1 MVLHINLCI
10 LYFEILNEDFADT
23 ITYIKIGNVIFIV
36 EPNGKKEPK
45 LNKYT
50 KNKSKTRILSII
62 SVIVMNFY
70 IILNFT
76 IFIKAMIFIDILSI

>member
-10 LYFEILNEDFADT
+10 LCFEILNEDFADT
-23 ITYIKIGNVIFIV
+23 ITYIKIDNIIFIV
-36 EPNGKKEPK
+36 EPNGKKE

-70 IILNFT
+70 VILNFT
-76 IFIKAMIFIDILSI
+76 ILIKTMIFIDILSK